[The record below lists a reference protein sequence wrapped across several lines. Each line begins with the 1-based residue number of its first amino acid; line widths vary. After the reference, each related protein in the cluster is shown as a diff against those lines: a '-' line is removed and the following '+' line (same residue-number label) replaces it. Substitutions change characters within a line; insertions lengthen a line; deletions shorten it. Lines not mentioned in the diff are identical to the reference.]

1 MKVVFKSFEWLCRLK
16 DKSDR
21 SAILIR
27 MAQGDL
33 QYWYDQTAFQLQVV
47 GALGNSS
54 SSSSQRYNVTFKPIV
69 YDKVNQRIT
78 KIRVESVV
86 SQNYGISSRYELHL
100 NIRDHTGKVI
110 QTIDNIITWGTFPD
124 AGVIKANG
132 QTTSMPDLPESYS
145 MDGYAVYD
153 CIPGV
158 APFTTAT
165 ANVNVRA
172 YYEVETITN
181 TTPPPPSSG
190 GGGTATPEQG
200 WAALLPGLAIASIIV
215 AGIFALG
222 YASEKTGINAGSFKG
237 LGIDLGGLKKNF

>member
-1 MKVVFKSFEWLCRLK
+1 MKVVFKSFEWQSMLK
-16 DKSDR
+16 DKSDH

-27 MAQGDL
+27 MPIGDL
-33 QYWYDQTAFQLQVV
+33 QYWYDQVVFQLQVV
-47 GALGNSS
+47 GAFGPSLSS
-54 SSSSQRYNVTFKPIV
+54 SSGKYALAFKPIV
-69 YDKVNQRIT
+69 YDKVNQRVT
-78 KIRVESVV
+78 HIRIESVV
-86 SQNYGISSRYELHL
+86 SQNFGISSKYEAHF
-100 NIRDHTGKVI
+100 NIRDHTGKIV
-110 QTIDNIITWGTFPD
+110 QNIDNTITWGSFPD
-124 AGVIKANG
+124 AGVVKANG
-132 QTTSMPDLPESYS
+132 QTTAMPDLPESYTI
-145 MDGYAVYD
+145 DGYAVYD

-165 ANVNVRA
+165 ANVNIRV
-172 YYEVETITN
+172 YYEVTTITN